1 MNEPILERIE
11 KRLERL
17 EEKVDTIM
25 INCIPTLQAK
35 VEGLSGNYSIL
46 SKLIIG
52 IAIGTV
58 LAIIGII
65 FRILMD

>member
-35 VEGLSGNYSIL
+35 VERLSGNCSVL

-52 IAIGTV
+52 IAIGMT
-58 LAIIGII
+58 LAVIALFIRG
-65 FRILMD
+65 